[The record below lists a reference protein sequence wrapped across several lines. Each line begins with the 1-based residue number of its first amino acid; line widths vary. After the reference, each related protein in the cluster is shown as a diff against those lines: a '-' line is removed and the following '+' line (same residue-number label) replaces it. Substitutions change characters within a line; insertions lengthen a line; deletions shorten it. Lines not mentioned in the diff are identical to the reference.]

1 MLSASVFCT
10 KSSPMLFGSLFHGD
24 QVISATE
31 EEIAEQ
37 IETVALALDHD
48 WLSVI
53 SLFYFYFLI
62 FFTNLVVELK

>member
-1 MLSASVFCT
+1 
-10 KSSPMLFGSLFHGD
+10 MLFGSLFHGD